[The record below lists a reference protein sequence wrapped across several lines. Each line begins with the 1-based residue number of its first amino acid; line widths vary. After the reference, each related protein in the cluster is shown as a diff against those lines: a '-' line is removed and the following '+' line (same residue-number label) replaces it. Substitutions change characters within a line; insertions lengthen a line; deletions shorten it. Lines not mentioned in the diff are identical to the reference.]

1 MEISGHT
8 NQMPIPGL
16 CVEASR
22 AKTSHLQAKEQV
34 CLVSGQVCGGKCTA
48 SSMNPDL
55 IGCLLKTFLL
65 LGLEDLTTFSYR
77 WKKSATPQNRSW
89 WVLCMSE
96 LHNQGKESGLW
107 ATPTAS
113 LNAPAAWKDGI
124 PWWKQSRSA
133 RNLHAQTL
141 WATPTASQYGNN
153 QGGAQGRIGKKRFSL
168 PYQVAN
174 NTNGKPQDLNPD
186 WVEQLMGYP
195 VGWTNIE

>member
-65 LGLEDLTTFSYR
+65 CELEALTRFCFH
-77 WKKSATPQNRSW
+77 WKSSATPAGRSW
-89 WVLCMSE
+89 WALQISKPVT
-96 LHNQGKESGLW
+96 KEKGSGLW
-107 ATPTAS
+107 PTATVVDAENRKYQRSKGKTFLS
-113 LNAPAAWKDGI
+113 LPGAVEMW
-124 PWWKQSRSA
+124 S
-133 RNLHAQTL
+133 
-141 WATPTASQYGNN
+141 TPTASQYGNN